1 ARRALALR
9 ALEHGD
15 TATLERVLASDEN
28 GLAPAERVAL
38 ALLAPLDDATLE
50 RFLADIA
57 EDASQRALLSAAGLV
72 RATLAATAS
81 APLVLRLGSALTRS
95 SLSGD
100 PSALARALDELEELD
115 PGSEALRTLRLEL
128 AAERN
133 DGAELAR
140 RLETW
145 PAPPDDPRARAEREL
160 AAAFVRE
167 LHGDAEGARAGYE
180 RALEADPSSE
190 SALRAL
196 LTAVSRERAAEL
208 VFELAM
214 AEPPGPRAAL
224 HFLEA
229 ALRAGTEDT
238 ALFEI
243 ALERAREADPNQL
256 AVHRLGEELARER
269 GDLEGRLAWMRARR
283 ALSSDDDEAAFELV
297 REALL
302 LVDNDATQ
310 AATLLQEAVEAF
322 PHDLAL
328 LERLARLSPAPDP
341 SRARAWEAA
350 AEAAST
356 GRAELFLVAA
366 LEHERAGDVPGAH
379 RAVERALEAEPQG
392 LARPLLERLA
402 PRVPGAVA
410 PFAALEREAES
421 ERDPEKRRELFERL
435 AELSFARGDREA
447 ALDSLRAVL
456 TMAPEHLPA
465 LRELESALLET
476 AEVEE
481 LARVEAALSAV
492 LDGKDA
498 AAAAMLAYRLLPADA
513 DASERHAVL
522 TRAVQKRPDALWALR
537 ALALHPSSGAEHVLS
552 ANRMLAAFSS
562 QGLDRATLSLRAAEA
577 ASHLDRLPD
586 ARALVEQAL
595 EAFPEHLVA
604 LATLPDVLER
614 ASDFAEAA
622 RACEALANASH
633 VAEHAAAAWHRAAGL
648 WLDRV
653 GDTERG
659 LVALERAVELDLGNE
674 EAVLRLQSLYVT
686 RNQRHELAALLER
699 RVARAL
705 DPEERMALEVA
716 RSRVLSEVGEH
727 ATAKAALARAIDAHP
742 GHVDALEAFA
752 ELCRKE
758 GDWVGT
764 EQALLRLSRHA
775 TTPERQVAVY
785 EKLADLYDTT
795 LPNPERAE
803 LAYCEV
809 LKRAPDHPH
818 AVDRLLSLYAELG
831 RRDSA
836 VRLATEFVERAQDPE
851 EKRGR
856 LVRLAW
862 VLEHVANER
871 AQAETLL
878 DRARREAPHDA
889 RILRALVELR
899 RRAGQEAQ
907 ARAQLE
913 RASSD
918 ARRAL
923 GTGRFEVAFFEVLAT
938 AAELRGAP
946 DAARIAHATL
956 AALHG
961 DELPLAG
968 AGESAGSPE
977 LDDLLAP
984 ELLDPRLRT
993 WLHRV
998 GGVLDAAYP
1007 LDLRALRAAPTP
1019 PGSRAYLARV
1029 QRLAER
1035 FGIEGIE
1042 VFVSPG
1048 LGPTC
1053 IPVSSDPARI
1063 VVGPELLS
1071 GIEEPVHFAVL
1082 VRALQTT
1089 KAHAAAIS
1097 RSSPVDL
1104 VPMMAGLVSA
1114 IAPERPVHAGVDA
1127 RKAEEARARLA
1138 EVLPAPLAKE
1148 LAATTAELAQLI
1160 GTRSSQLGSA
1170 VAQWGTRAALLATGD
1185 LNTTFR
1191 ALSIAAGRP
1200 APPERGG
1207 DRIRWIVRVPE
1218 ARDAAIFSVSDAYAE
1233 ARRRLGLG

>member
-1 ARRALALR
+1 
-9 ALEHGD
+9 
-15 TATLERVLASDEN
+15 
-28 GLAPAERVAL
+28 
-38 ALLAPLDDATLE
+38 
-50 RFLADIA
+50 
-57 EDASQRALLSAAGLV
+57 
-72 RATLAATAS
+72 
-81 APLVLRLGSALTRS
+81 
-95 SLSGD
+95 
-100 PSALARALDELEELD
+100 
-115 PGSEALRTLRLEL
+115 
-128 AAERN
+128 
-133 DGAELAR
+133 
-140 RLETW
+140 
-145 PAPPDDPRARAEREL
+145 
-160 AAAFVRE
+160 
-167 LHGDAEGARAGYE
+167 
-180 RALEADPSSE
+180 
-190 SALRAL
+190 
-196 LTAVSRERAAEL
+196 
-208 VFELAM
+208 
-214 AEPPGPRAAL
+214 
-224 HFLEA
+224 
-229 ALRAGTEDT
+229 
-238 ALFEI
+238 
-243 ALERAREADPNQL
+243 
-256 AVHRLGEELARER
+256 
-269 GDLEGRLAWMRARR
+269 
-283 ALSSDDDEAAFELV
+283 
-297 REALL
+297 
-302 LVDNDATQ
+302 
-310 AATLLQEAVEAF
+310 
-322 PHDLAL
+322 
-328 LERLARLSPAPDP
+328 
-341 SRARAWEAA
+341 
-350 AEAAST
+350 
-356 GRAELFLVAA
+356 
-366 LEHERAGDVPGAH
+366 
-379 RAVERALEAEPQG
+379 
-392 LARPLLERLA
+392 
-402 PRVPGAVA
+402 
-410 PFAALEREAES
+410 
-421 ERDPEKRRELFERL
+421 
-435 AELSFARGDREA
+435 
-447 ALDSLRAVL
+447 
-456 TMAPEHLPA
+456 
-465 LRELESALLET
+465 
-476 AEVEE
+476 
-481 LARVEAALSAV
+481 
-492 LDGKDA
+492 
-498 AAAAMLAYRLLPADA
+498 
-513 DASERHAVL
+513 
-522 TRAVQKRPDALWALR
+522 
-537 ALALHPSSGAEHVLS
+537 
-552 ANRMLAAFSS
+552 
-562 QGLDRATLSLRAAEA
+562 
-577 ASHLDRLPD
+577 
-586 ARALVEQAL
+586 
-595 EAFPEHLVA
+595 
-604 LATLPDVLER
+604 
-614 ASDFAEAA
+614 
-622 RACEALANASH
+622 
-633 VAEHAAAAWHRAAGL
+633 
-648 WLDRV
+648 
-653 GDTERG
+653 
-659 LVALERAVELDLGNE
+659 
-674 EAVLRLQSLYVT
+674 
-686 RNQRHELAALLER
+686 NQRHELAALLER

-1097 RSSPVDL
+1097 RSSPVD
-1104 VPMMAGLVSA
+1104 
-1114 IAPERPVHAGVDA
+1114 
-1127 RKAEEARARLA
+1127 
-1138 EVLPAPLAKE
+1138 
-1148 LAATTAELAQLI
+1148 
-1160 GTRSSQLGSA
+1160 
-1170 VAQWGTRAALLATGD
+1170 
-1185 LNTTFR
+1185 
-1191 ALSIAAGRP
+1191 
-1200 APPERGG
+1200 
-1207 DRIRWIVRVPE
+1207 
-1218 ARDAAIFSVSDAYAE
+1218 
-1233 ARRRLGLG
+1233 